1 MNLPLESMPPISG
14 LVTPLTQLFI
24 NWKTNG
30 RRDDDRRTDPIIEQA
45 RRTVWLLRRFY
56 EEATKDDFAESAL
69 REFRLLIP
77 SGVQAARFF
86 VAWIDLVETLC
97 QESERY
103 YGTKSGQGAYK
114 AEQVKAA
121 LLHLILE
128 EEDFDIPQ
136 VPSFLEPIVVEI
148 FVNISIDIIVK
159 LLNRD
164 KLWMP
169 APRGPIPPRNLFAA
183 IVRGLT
189 RFAKWLMRLAPV
201 VRLGA
206 WIRKM
211 SLNAILQG
219 NPLTPAVRRQLDII
233 KKNDGPTLEDVFKRI
248 EHLLKWL
255 VDHRD
260 NVVALIELV
269 SVAAQEAESFIQLS
283 GSDKKEYARELVI
296 AFLEE
301 YDIIRT
307 EIAYIIT
314 EWVLDWAIDAVVR
327 IFNKNGAFRTSQRT
341 AA

>member
-1 MNLPLESMPPISG
+1 MNLPLESMPPVSG

-24 NWKTNG
+24 DWKTNG

-56 EEATKDDFAESAL
+56 EEATKDGFAESAL

-77 SGVQAARFF
+77 SGVEAARFF
-86 VAWIDLVETLC
+86 VTWIDLVETLC

-103 YGTKSGQGAYK
+103 YGTKKGQGPYK

-128 EEDFDIPQ
+128 DENFDIPK
-136 VPSFLEPIVVEI
+136 VPSFLEPIVVEM
-148 FVNISIDIIVK
+148 FVNISIDVVVK

-164 KLWMP
+164 KLWVP
-169 APRGPIPPRNLFAA
+169 APRGPIPPRNLIAA
-183 IVRGLT
+183 IVRGFT
-189 RFAKWLMRLAPV
+189 RLAKWLMRLAPV

-206 WIRKM
+206 WIRKV

-219 NPLTPAVRRQLDII
+219 NPLSPAVRRQLDII
-233 KKNDGPTLEDVFKRI
+233 KQNDGPTIEDVLKRI
-248 EHLLKWL
+248 EHLIKWIA
-255 VDHRD
+255 DHRD
-260 NVVALIELV
+260 NIVALVELV

-283 GSDKKEYARELVI
+283 GSEKKEFARELVI
-296 AFLEE
+296 AFLED
-301 YDIIRT
+301 YAIIRT
-307 EIAYIIT
+307 QIAYIIT

-327 IFNKNGAFRTSQRT
+327 VFNKNDAFRTIRP